1 MFKGLGNMAG
11 MIKQVQEMQSRMK
24 EVQENLGK
32 MRVSATAG
40 GDMVKVEVT
49 GEMKLTS
56 VEIDPSLVE
65 SGDKE
70 MIEDLVVSATN
81 QAMEKMKA
89 AHQEEMSKATG
100 GMDLP
105 GMGDA
110 LSQLGLK

>member
-11 MIKQVQEMQSRMK
+11 MFKQVQEMQSRMK
-24 EVQENLGK
+24 EMQEGLAK
-32 MRVSATAG
+32 LRVSATSG
-40 GDMVKVEVT
+40 GDLVKVEVT

-56 VEIDPSLVE
+56 VEIDASLIE

-70 MIEDLVVSATN
+70 MIEDLVVSAAN
-81 QAMEKMKA
+81 LAMEKMKA
-89 AHQEEMSKATG
+89 AHQEEMAKVTG

>member
-11 MIKQVQEMQSRMK
+11 MFKQVQEMQSRMK
-24 EVQENLGK
+24 EMQEKISQL
-32 MRVSATAG
+32 RVSASAG
-40 GDMVKVEVT
+40 GDLVKAEVT

-56 VEIDPSLVE
+56 IEIDPSLME

-81 QAMEKMKA
+81 LAIEKMKA
-89 AHQEEMSKATG
+89 AQKEEMDKITG